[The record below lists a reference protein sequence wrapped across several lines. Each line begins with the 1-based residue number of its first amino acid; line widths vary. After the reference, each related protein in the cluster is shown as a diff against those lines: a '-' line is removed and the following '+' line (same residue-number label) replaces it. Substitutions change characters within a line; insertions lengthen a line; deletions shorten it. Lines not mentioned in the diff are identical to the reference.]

1 MGGREEGR
9 ERERE
14 RETERER
21 ARACVRACVR
31 ARERYLGA
39 DNIAPDG
46 REIVPDFEP
55 EVLKH
60 VAHGAALKRER

>member
-1 MGGREEGR
+1 M
-9 ERERE
+9 
-14 RETERER
+14 
-21 ARACVRACVR
+21 RACVR